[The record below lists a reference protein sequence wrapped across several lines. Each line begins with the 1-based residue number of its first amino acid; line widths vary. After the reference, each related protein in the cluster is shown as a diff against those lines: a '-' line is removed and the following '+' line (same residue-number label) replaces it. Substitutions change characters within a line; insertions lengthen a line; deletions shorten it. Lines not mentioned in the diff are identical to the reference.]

1 MTDCSV
7 HCRWVIFS
15 PWRARDAKSKI
26 TYASSGE
33 IGYLLDCARVVS
45 LNCVKQY
52 VGSVHAMACL
62 EYLQGAES
70 QLNYSNEMIMMFTNK
85 QSFEF
90 RILTV
95 AE

>member
-1 MTDCSV
+1 M
-7 HCRWVIFS
+7 HCRRVIFS
-15 PWRARDAKSKI
+15 PGRVRDAKSKI
-26 TYASSGE
+26 TNASSGW
-33 IGYLLDCARVVS
+33 LLFDCARIVS
-45 LNCVKQY
+45 SNCVKQD
-52 VGSVHAMACL
+52 VELVHAMACL

-70 QLNYSNEMIMMFTNK
+70 KLNDNNEMIMMFTNK